1 MIRYIW
7 LDRPEKRNA
16 LRLEDIER
24 LRREIEE
31 AGADADVGAVVI
43 AGRGA
48 SFCAGVDINEFTS
61 ASEPSAATLIA
72 ALRGLCAAARTI
84 PKPVAAAIQGHC
96 VGGALELAVCCDFR
110 VCAEDA
116 SFSMPE
122 VAIGIPS
129 VIDAALIE
137 RYIGIGRAREMI
149 LTADPMTA
157 SEALARG
164 LVNRVAPA
172 PRLLEEAEAL
182 AGRAA
187 RHDAAAIA
195 AQKRLFQDWLGK
207 DYSAGL
213 EASSAAFAA
222 SFRDGVPQRL
232 ARQALSRGLR

>member
-1 MIRYIW
+1 MIRHLW

-31 AGADADVGAVVI
+31 SGADADVAAVVI
-43 AGRGA
+43 AGRGP
-48 SFCAGVDINEFTS
+48 SFCAGVDMNEFAA
-61 ASEPSAATLIA
+61 ASEASAATLIA
-72 ALRGLCAAARTI
+72 ALRRLCAAARTL

-96 VGGALELAVCCDFR
+96 VGGAVELAVCCDFR

-157 SEALARG
+157 PEALARG
-164 LVNRVAPA
+164 LVNRVVPA
-172 PRLLEEAEAL
+172 ARLLEETETL
-182 AGRAA
+182 ARRAA

-195 AQKRLFQDWLGK
+195 AQKRLFQEWLEMP
-207 DYSAGL
+207 YSAGL
-213 EASSAAFAA
+213 ESSAAALA
-222 SFRDGVPQRL
+222 TSFRNGVPQRL
-232 ARQALSRGLR
+232 ARKALAR